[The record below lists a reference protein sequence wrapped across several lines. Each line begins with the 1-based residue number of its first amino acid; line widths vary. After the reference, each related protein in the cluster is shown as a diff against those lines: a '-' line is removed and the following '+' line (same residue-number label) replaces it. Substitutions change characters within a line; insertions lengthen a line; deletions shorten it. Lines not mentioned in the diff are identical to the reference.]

1 MSQICTK
8 QNFAFISYNHRDV
21 KWAKWM
27 RRKLEWYRLPSDIH
41 NEFEESRYIR
51 PVFRDR
57 DELNSGVLSEEL
69 RQRLMNSKYLIVI
82 CSPNSA
88 QSEWVSDEVKTFLEM
103 GRKEYIIPFIVD
115 GVPQY
120 YANAKTCER
129 PLLGECFPKALRVWN
144 TAYPHESLLG
154 IAIKDDGETNRQKAF
169 IRVVSRMLGVA
180 FDSLWQ
186 RHKREIRTIVTCIS
200 TLVAIVL
207 ILAYWFVTPV
217 KLCIT
222 IKDDTSSLPE
232 MEYGTLLIDGKEYSV
247 FHPDTT
253 IEVGHLPGYYRM
265 QCIDVSFHA
274 DRYYEDE
281 NQNLKIS
288 FGLSQI
294 ETLYLHRDST
304 FATFAG
310 YVSSLEKDGRIT
322 PISDAVVSIA
332 NISTLTDSQGY
343 FSMTFPLSQQ
353 STTKHIS
360 IHKEG
365 YCKYEREDEVPSKEL
380 KFLLTKK

>member
-1 MSQICTK
+1 MNRECTK

-82 CSPNSA
+82 CSPHSA

-120 YANAKTCER
+120 YANVKTCER
-129 PLLGECFPKALRVWN
+129 PLLGECFPKALRIWN
-144 TAYPHESLLG
+144 TAYPNESLLG

-186 RHKREIRTIVTCIS
+186 RHKREVRTIVTSICA
-200 TLVAIVL
+200 LVAITL
-207 ILAYWFVTPV
+207 FLAYWFVLPV
-217 KLCIT
+217 KLSLT
-222 IKDDTSSLPE
+222 IKDEISSLPGLE
-232 MEYGTLLIDGKEYSV
+232 HGTLFLDGKEYTV
-247 FHPDTT
+247 VHPDTT

-265 QCIDVSFHA
+265 QCINVSFHA
-274 DRYYEDE
+274 DKFYEDE
-281 NQNLKIS
+281 KLNLKIS
-288 FGLSQI
+288 PGLLQK

-304 FATFAG
+304 FAIFAG
-310 YVSSLEKDGRIT
+310 LVSSLENDGCII
-322 PISDAVVSIA
+322 PISNAEVSIA

-343 FSMTFPLSQQ
+343 FSITFPLSEQ
-353 STTKHIS
+353 SITKHIS
-360 IHKEG
+360 IYKEG
-365 YCKYEREDEVPSKEL
+365 YYKFDRKDEVPSKEL